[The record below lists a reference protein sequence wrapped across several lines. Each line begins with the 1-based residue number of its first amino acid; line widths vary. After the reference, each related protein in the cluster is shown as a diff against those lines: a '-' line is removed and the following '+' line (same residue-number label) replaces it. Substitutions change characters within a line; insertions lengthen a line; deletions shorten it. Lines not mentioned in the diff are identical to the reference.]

1 MKRAAS
7 AEAVGGPRKMSALAA
22 AFQKAGSPGA
32 AAAQMIELRLSA
44 RHQNACHAAQ
54 QQDISSALAAMRAA
68 ADQRAAVL
76 GAASGPQPL
85 HCVTVCVLV
94 NVWCIP
100 HIANCAHVWVGA
112 YGCISVYQIVCV
124 RVFVS
129 DCGVTVVLL
138 GVVGVHVYACLCLF
152 VWTVRSCMPICVHGC
167 MCVQCVYALVCVFVS
182 SQNVCLVWECDP
194 THACH

>member
-100 HIANCAHVWVGA
+100 HIANCAHV
-112 YGCISVYQIVCV
+112 
-124 RVFVS
+124 
-129 DCGVTVVLL
+129 
-138 GVVGVHVYACLCLF
+138 
-152 VWTVRSCMPICVHGC
+152 
-167 MCVQCVYALVCVFVS
+167 
-182 SQNVCLVWECDP
+182 
-194 THACH
+194 